1 VHLHAVSVFDGL
13 SFLVAVFAAWTA
25 LDLFQQVRSHQGGAR
40 LGWLATAATAM
51 GGGVWSMHFIAM
63 LGFDPGAPVR
73 YDLLL
78 TVASFVLATVGSS
91 LAFLIAAGRANRRR
105 MILAG
110 LVMGAGICAMH
121 YIGMAAL
128 RTSATLT
135 YAPAL
140 VVLSA
145 VIALFAS
152 TAALFAVNQD
162 RSPLWRLTAALV
174 LGLAVVGMHHVAM
187 AALTATPAQAAATL
201 DPHGAPPLMLAVAV
215 AGVTVLILFLALAVA
230 MVNQR
235 DKLIAIIDAGGVGYW
250 ELALPGQDLWLSGRA
265 RKYLGLDRGEPFGA
279 RDLAKKLKPE
289 DMVRRTETL
298 ERALRG
304 DGDYAAEYQIRDSG
318 RWLQVRGRLIR
329 SRSGKPVKLAGVITD
344 VTDRHQAFAA
354 LATSEHRQ
362 RLLINEL
369 NHRVKNTLATIQSI
383 AALTARRSSSVEHF
397 MRLFQA
403 RLIALSDTHN
413 LLTANGW
420 ERARLRDLVLQEFRP
435 YAEDQLRMQGPDV
448 TLESEQAL
456 SMGLI
461 LHELV
466 TNAAKYGA
474 LSNPDA
480 AGGRVDVTWGEVDDD
495 GLIALDWV
503 ESGGPAVTAPT
514 QSGFGSR
521 LIDTSVRGT
530 LRGTA
535 TIDYAQD
542 GLHCRLKFQPG
553 AAPKT

>member
-1 VHLHAVSVFDGL
+1 
-13 SFLVAVFAAWTA
+13 
-25 LDLFQQVRSHQGGAR
+25 
-40 LGWLATAATAM
+40 M

-73 YDLLL
+73 YDLPL

-91 LAFLIAAGRANRRR
+91 LAFLIAAGRADRRR

-135 YAPAL
+135 YTPAL

-174 LGLAVVGMHHVAM
+174 LGLAVAGMHHVAM
-187 AALTATPAQAAATL
+187 AALTVTPAQVAATL

-383 AALTARRSSSVEHF
+383 AALTARRSSSVEDF
-397 MRLFQA
+397 MRLFQP

-495 GLIALDWV
+495 GLIVLDWV

-542 GLHCRLKFQPG
+542 GLRCRLKFQPG

>member
-1 VHLHAVSVFDGL
+1 MHLHAVAVFDGL

-25 LDLFQQVRSHQGGAR
+25 LNLFQQVRAHQGGGR
-40 LGWLATAATAM
+40 LAWLVTAGTAM

-73 YDLLL
+73 YDLTL
-78 TVASFVLATVGSS
+78 TVISFLLAVAGSS
-91 LAFLIAAGRANRRR
+91 LAFLIAAGRADRRR

-121 YIGMAAL
+121 YVGMAAL
-128 RTSATLT
+128 KTSASLT
-135 YAPAL
+135 YAPGL

-145 VIALFAS
+145 AVALFAS
-152 TAALFAVNQD
+152 IAALFAVKQD
-162 RSPLWRLTAALV
+162 CSPPWRLTAALI
-174 LGLAVVGMHHVAM
+174 LGLAVAGMHHAAM
-187 AALTATPAQAAATL
+187 AALTVTLPAATL
-201 DPHGAPPLMLAVAV
+201 DPPSAPPLMLAVAV

-230 MVNQR
+230 MVDQR

-250 ELALPGQDLWLSGRA
+250 ELTLPGQSLWLSGRA
-265 RKYLGLDRGEPFGA
+265 RKYLGLARGEPFGA
-279 RDLAKKLKPE
+279 RDLARKLKPE
-289 DMVRRTETL
+289 DLPRRTEAL

-304 DGDYAAEYQIRDSG
+304 DGDYAAEYQLRDSG

-329 SRSGKPVKLAGVITD
+329 SRSGRPIKLAGVITD

-383 AALTARRSSSVEHF
+383 AALTARRSSSVEDF
-397 MRLFQA
+397 MGLFEA

-420 ERARLRDLVLQEFRP
+420 ERARLRDLMRQEFRP
-435 YAEDQLRMQGPDV
+435 YAEDRVRMEGPDV
-448 TLESEQAL
+448 MLEAEQSL
-456 SMGLI
+456 SMGLV

-474 LSNPDA
+474 LSCPDGA
-480 AGGRVDVTWGEVDDD
+480 PGWVDVRWTDVGED
-495 GLIALDWV
+495 GVVVLDWV
-503 ESGGPAVTAPT
+503 EHGGPVVAPPT
-514 QSGFGSR
+514 RSGFGSR

-530 LRGTA
+530 LGGSA
-535 TIDYAQD
+535 TMDYAE
-542 GLHCRLKFQPG
+542 GRLHCRLVFRPS
-553 AAPKT
+553 AARKP